1 MRIKIIQ
8 KPEPASIDGLLLD
21 RFEPGF
27 EYEVGTALGCLFLAE
42 RWAVPVVTEEPALLV
57 PLRETD
63 ASVPL
68 DTWPA
73 RSVAADRRR

>member
-8 KPEPASIDGLLLD
+8 KPEPASIDGLQLD

-63 ASVPL
+63 PSVPL
-68 DTWPA
+68 DKWLP
-73 RSVAADRRR
+73 RSVAADHRR